1 MVKNVISET
10 GGDFGDLLKALL
22 LPTVEFE
29 AYELKES
36 LSGAGTDEAALV
48 EIICSKSNAQMMEL
62 RNTYKRR
69 KSLLLGYSKV
79 VFSECFFLI

>member
-1 MVKNVISET
+1 LVKNVISET